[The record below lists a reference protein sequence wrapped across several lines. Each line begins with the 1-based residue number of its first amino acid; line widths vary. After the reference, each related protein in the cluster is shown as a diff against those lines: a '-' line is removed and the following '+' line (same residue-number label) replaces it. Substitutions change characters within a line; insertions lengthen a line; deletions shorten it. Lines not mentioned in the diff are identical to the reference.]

1 MFIQSIKGVALFVTL
16 ASISCI
22 AVRSKILTII
32 KTLFMK
38 ESLQT
43 DAGLYLGG
51 NLVFLIFLAALFV
64 VVEINRENVAKRDYS
79 LNNQTKINEL
89 GIKTNFDYQNI
100 FVRSFILSIF
110 FIVLFG
116 MAASVRSYMILNQVI
131 IVSLPNAIENLE
143 TRSKQLA
150 IVFSIFFFIL
160 FFYTNT
166 LIPNSFDILP
176 YEFFWSN

>member
-1 MFIQSIKGVALFVTL
+1 
-16 ASISCI
+16 
-22 AVRSKILTII
+22 
-32 KTLFMK
+32 
-38 ESLQT
+38 
-43 DAGLYLGG
+43 
-51 NLVFLIFLAALFV
+51 
-64 VVEINRENVAKRDYS
+64 
-79 LNNQTKINEL
+79 
-89 GIKTNFDYQNI
+89 
-100 FVRSFILSIF
+100 
-110 FIVLFG
+110 
-116 MAASVRSYMILNQVI
+116 MILNQVI